1 MADRTAI
8 EQVLINLIV
17 NSCEALDGLMNDIER
32 KPKIMVTLT
41 SSDSHAIIRV
51 QDNGRGIDEDVKDEI
66 FNSFVTTKIDGVGL
80 GLNLSMGPSRSIGAG
95 SVSPRPV
102 CREPPLSYTC

>member
-1 MADRTAI
+1 
-8 EQVLINLIV
+8 
-17 NSCEALDGLMNDIER
+17 MNDIER
-32 KPKIMVTLT
+32 SQLKITEVTLT

-80 GLNLSMGPSRSIGAG
+80 GLNPFQINRREASRLDQSRRDQCAG
-95 SVSPRPV
+95 DNLFELHLPINNQ
-102 CREPPLSYTC
+102 